1 MKKNQ
6 ATTEKINTNKKKK
19 FLYFDWIILV
29 LFVLSIL
36 SNILLFMSRPEL
48 MNPVSSVL
56 FQLWHLF
63 FGIYFAVRITTISLM
78 DKTAEVQ
85 KGIAKTA
92 IRQIR
97 NTQFMTENLRGI
109 VSSKIDSFKDDK
121 MTDTL
126 KEINNHLSSLSINIG
141 SSESAFRDILGEEF
155 KEEHLLWP
163 KIKDSVSLLNEKV
176 KEERNLRKKK
186 EKEDKV
192 RQSELQK
199 EINELRS
206 RISSDISSLPIT
218 GSVRLTEPSIFS
230 YKPLNFSTAFKRPW
244 DELIPDYKEILIPS
258 MGEGISI
265 GKKEQKENK
274 EEKQKN
280 NLFFRKILVS
290 ERR

>member
-1 MKKNQ
+1 
-6 ATTEKINTNKKKK
+6 
-19 FLYFDWIILV
+19 
-29 LFVLSIL
+29 
-36 SNILLFMSRPEL
+36 
-48 MNPVSSVL
+48 
-56 FQLWHLF
+56 
-63 FGIYFAVRITTISLM
+63 M

-85 KGIAKTA
+85 KSIAKTA

-109 VSSKIDSFKDDK
+109 VSSKIDIFKDDK

-163 KIKDSVSLLNEKV
+163 KIKDSIGLLNEKV

-186 EKEDKV
+186 EKEDKA
-192 RQSELQK
+192 RQFELQK

-218 GSVRLTEPSIFS
+218 GSVRLTEQDISSYIPPPSLLEIKGPHVKWEPKFHGVDI
-230 YKPLNFSTAFKRPW
+230 PW
-244 DELIPDYKEILIPS
+244 YEETILT
-258 MGEGISI
+258 
-265 GKKEQKENK
+265 GKKELKEDK
-274 EEKQKN
+274 KPK
-280 NLFFRKILVS
+280 KTKKTS
-290 ERR
+290 KKTKK